1 MAKIHISGSV
11 VYNDMSPAP
20 NAAVQIWDLDLG
32 PGGQHDHILTRTTDN
47 DGRFSGL
54 SSEWKDAEGVVLGIP
69 VLDVLNLEFRVTVDN
84 KTHSGPFFMGHG
96 NSLPIILPF
105 PPPKPVSKAERDL
118 VQVIFLSDGFTGG
131 ERALYQ
137 FIEASSESFVALGL
151 GPLYR
156 HIHVLKG
163 NDATLAAFK
172 STLQIAATASGV
184 AAVDVMFNTHGNTD
198 RVVFKDGTKTTTIV
212 KGDLNGLSASTRA
225 KFRAVFSSA
234 CFGATHLSM
243 WRDIGFT
250 VADGA
255 AKIYAD
261 SALSFP
267 AMVGKWA
274 AEGRFAEAVQLA
286 NAVGDPADNLAKA
299 YYNTIGRPDDA
310 AQVDSTRT
318 MVGDGLVRIYS
329 LP

>member
-1 MAKIHISGSV
+1 MAKVQISGSV
-11 VYNDMSPAP
+11 SYNDMSPAP
-20 NAAVQIWDLDLG
+20 NAAVEIWELDLA
-32 PGGQHDHILTRTTDN
+32 PGGNNDRILTRTTDN

-54 SSEWKDAEGVVLGIP
+54 SSEWKDAEGVVLGIH
-69 VLDVLNLEFRVTVDN
+69 VLDVLNLEFRVKVDN

-96 NSLPIILPF
+96 TSLPIVLPF

-118 VQVIFLSDGFTGG
+118 VQVVFLSDGLIGG

-137 FIEASSESFVALGL
+137 FIEASSESVVALGL

-172 STLQIAATASGV
+172 STLQIAASASGV
-184 AAVDVMFNTHGNTD
+184 AAVDVIFNTHGLTD
-198 RVVFKDGTKTTTIV
+198 HVVFKDGAKSSAIV
-212 KGDLNGLSASTRA
+212 KVDLNGLSASTRA
-225 KFRAVFSSA
+225 KFRAVFSTA
-234 CFGATHLSM
+234 CFGATHRSM
-243 WRDIGFT
+243 WKDIGFS
-250 VADGA
+250 VADGSA
-255 AKIYAD
+255 GIYAD

-267 AMVGKWA
+267 PMVGKWA
-274 AEGRFAEAVQLA
+274 AEGTFAEAVQLA
-286 NAVGDPADNLAKA
+286 NTVGDPADNLAKA
-299 YYNTIGRPDDA
+299 YYNTIGQPNDA

-318 MVGDGLVRIYS
+318 IAGNGLVRIYS